1 MEDIILMQEGDT
13 PLASFTEKGL
23 VAAWSAKGKN
33 NTDTDRNILKDLS
46 GQGHNITL
54 YGFAYNDESG
64 YSSKYPNAL
73 LFDGKNTYGECTNM
87 PIQTDYTIIAKRRI
101 LEKITTSPCLMSK
114 AQTAGVGAFI
124 FELCNNEKNTVQMY
138 SFNYA
143 SAYINPITPITYS
156 TSTNFNGFTI
166 KKGSA
171 SDTNYLCLGNIRKGD
186 SARAWHGAFYWAAL
200 FNKSL
205 TTEEI
210 DEFIKVMETPVGSK
224 INICASKTLEECM
237 EDTKFNLNTL
247 YFPTDSTNIF
257 FNNKTYNEV
266 GKKFIVEGETD
277 PQFTGEIF
285 NDYVDNI
292 ASGVYSHA
300 EGCANTSNA
309 DHSHTEG
316 FYNETNGEN
325 SHAEGSY
332 NSTSGESSH
341 AEGKNNTAD
350 GNYSHAEGLDNEVT
364 GDYSHVEGYA
374 NTCDAQYSHVEG
386 INNGAR
392 GSCSHVEGISN
403 ISTINNQHIE
413 GTYSKESDSIHIV
426 GIGTSGTSRK
436 NAHEITL
443 EGKHY
448 IPNIGGY
455 DGTNKESAKD
465 LASEFNNKPGKI
477 VDGGEI
483 FNHSSNTITGS
494 GVNNHVEGQG
504 TSCMSSNCS
513 HAEGMNTI
521 CASTAAHAEGQNT
534 TAGGVGSHAE
544 GVGTAIGVEGGHV
557 EGKYNAAT
565 DSIHIVGG
573 GTSSD
578 DRKNLHEIKSD
589 GKQYVIGVGGY
600 DGTNRD
606 SATDLATVIGEF
618 RAPYIIG
625 FISYASTPTDDKLP
639 ELLGK
644 PSDVRNAVQDGRPIL
659 MVNSTFSTPV
669 TVYCSGTASMTFTW
683 TYCGTSTTGTK
694 IISMRVSYNNTSD
707 TFTTVS
713 TKSTYSLT
721 AD

>member
-13 PLASFTEKGL
+13 PLASFIEKGL
-23 VAAWSAKGKN
+23 VAAWSAKGKT
-33 NTDTDRNILKDLS
+33 NTDTDKNILKDLS

-87 PIQTDYTIIAKRRI
+87 PIQTDFTIIAKRRI

-114 AQTAGVGAFI
+114 AQTVGVGAFI
-124 FELCNNEKNTVQMY
+124 FEFCDIKNNMVLTY
-138 SFNYA
+138 SFNHA
-143 SAYINPITPITYS
+143 SAYIKPITPITYS
-156 TSTNFNGFTI
+156 TATNFNGYTI

-186 SARAWHGAFYWAAL
+186 SNRAWHGAFYWAAL

-210 DEFIKVMETPVGSK
+210 DEFIKLMETPVGSK

-247 YFPTDSTNIF
+247 YFPTDSNNVF
-257 FNNKTYNEV
+257 FNNKIYNETV
-266 GKKFIVEGETD
+266 HLKSYDKRYFTLDGIDPVYLAEDGDLSEVSLCLGVNAIELYNIIKTKCLILHDDPYFGFSNNQENSIGSVIIQGIYLNEHDNGGPNGQCSGIELSYIIRNVFYNYKLWFQTQDTEGTYLYLTDPSVVKLNSLAGKVFYDEDETD
-277 PQFTGEIF
+277 PQLAGEIF
-285 NDYVDNI
+285 NDYVNNT
-292 ASGVYSHA
+292 ASGSL
-300 EGCANTSNA
+300 
-309 DHSHTEG
+309 
-316 FYNETNGEN
+316 
-325 SHAEGSY
+325 
-332 NSTSGESSH
+332 SH

-350 GNYSHAEGLDNEVT
+350 GHNSHVEGLDNEVNGESSHVEGHANT
-364 GDYSHVEGYA
+364 CDAKYSHVEG
-374 NTCDAQYSHVEG
+374 T
-386 INNGAR
+386 NNGAT
-392 GSCSHVEGISN
+392 GSCSHVEGTSN
-403 ISTINNQHIE
+403 ISTVENQHIE
-413 GTYSKESDSIHIV
+413 GQYSKESNSIHIV

-443 EGKHY
+443 DGKHY

-455 DGTNKESAKD
+455 DGTNK
-465 LASEFNNKPGKI
+465 
-477 VDGGEI
+477 
-483 FNHSSNTITGS
+483 
-494 GVNNHVEGQG
+494 
-504 TSCMSSNCS
+504 
-513 HAEGMNTI
+513 
-521 CASTAAHAEGQNT
+521 
-534 TAGGVGSHAE
+534 
-544 GVGTAIGVEGGHV
+544 
-557 EGKYNAAT
+557 
-565 DSIHIVGG
+565 
-573 GTSSD
+573 
-578 DRKNLHEIKSD
+578 
-589 GKQYVIGVGGY
+589 
-600 DGTNRD
+600 D

-707 TFTTVS
+707 TFTTVT

-721 AD
+721 ADA

>member
-1 MEDIILMQEGDT
+1 MEDIILMQEGGT
-13 PLASFTEKGL
+13 PLASFIEKGL

-101 LEKITTSPCLMSK
+101 LKKITSTPCLISK
-114 AQTAGVGAFI
+114 AQNTGVGAFI
-124 FELCNNEKNTVQMY
+124 FEMCSDRNNTVRIC
-138 SFNYA
+138 SFGQF
-143 SAYINPITPITYS
+143 SDYINPITPITYS
-156 TSTNFNGFTI
+156 TSTNFNGHAI
-166 KKGSA
+166 AKGSA
-171 SDTNYLCLGNIRKGD
+171 SDTNYLCLGNARKGNYN
-186 SARAWHGAFYWAAL
+186 RAWHGAFYWAAL
-200 FNKSL
+200 FDKSL

-210 DEFIKVMETPVGSK
+210 NEFIKVMETPVGSK
-224 INICASKTLEECM
+224 INFCASKTLEECM

-266 GKKFIVEGETD
+266 GKKFIIEGETD
-277 PQFTGEIF
+277 PQLAGEIF
-285 NDYVDNI
+285 NDYENNT

-300 EGCANTSNA
+300 EGW
-309 DHSHTEG
+309 H
-316 FYNETNGEN
+316 
-325 SHAEGSY
+325 
-332 NSTSGESSH
+332 NSTSGEYSH
-341 AEGKNNTAD
+341 AEGRNNNAD
-350 GNYSHAEGLDNEVT
+350 GDYSHVEGLDNEVT
-364 GDYSHVEGYA
+364 GECSHVEGCSNICDAYYSHMEGTMNGANGNYSHVEG
-374 NTCDAQYSHVEG
+374 T
-386 INNGAR
+386 
-392 GSCSHVEGISN
+392 SN
-403 ISTINNQHIE
+403 ISTIDNQHIE
-413 GTYSKESDSIHIV
+413 GQYSKESNSIHIV
-426 GIGTSGTSRK
+426 GIGTSGTNRK

-465 LASEFNNKPGKI
+465 LASEFNNKPGRI
-477 VDGGEI
+477 VQGGEI
-483 FNHSSNTITGS
+483 FNHESNTISSG

-504 TSCMSSNCS
+504 TACYSSCG
-513 HAEGMNTI
+513 HAEGMDT
-521 CASTAAHAEGQNT
+521 SSAAKSAHSEGEKT
-534 TAGGVGSHAE
+534 VAGGVGSHAE
-544 GVGTAIGVEGGHV
+544 GVGTATSVEGGHV

-573 GTSSD
+573 GTSND
-578 DRKNLHEIKSD
+578 NRKNLHEIKTD

-600 DGTNRD
+600 NGTNRD
-606 SATDLATVIGEF
+606 SATDLATIIGEF
-618 RAPYIIG
+618 KAPYIIG
-625 FISYASTPTDDKLP
+625 FISYASTPADDKLP

-644 PSDVRNAVQDGRPIL
+644 PSDIRNAVQDGRPIL

-669 TVYCSGTASMTFTW
+669 TVYCSGTASMTLTW

-694 IISMRVSYNNTSD
+694 IISMRVSYNDTDD

-721 AD
+721 ADA

>member
-13 PLASFTEKGL
+13 PLASFIEKGL

-87 PIQTDYTIIAKRRI
+87 PIQTDFTIIAKRRI
-101 LEKITTSPCLMSK
+101 LEIITDGPCFMSK
-114 AQTAGVGAFI
+114 SQIPGVGAFI
-124 FELCNNEKNTVQMY
+124 FELCNNRNEKVQVY
-138 SFNYA
+138 SFNSY

-156 TSTNFNGFTI
+156 TATNFNGYTI
-166 KKGSA
+166 EKGTA
-171 SDTNYLCLGNIRKGD
+171 SDTNYLCLGNIRKGA

-224 INICASKTLEECM
+224 INICASKTLNECM

-247 YFPTDSTNIF
+247 YFPTDSNNIF
-257 FNNKTYNEV
+257 FNNKIYNEAV
-266 GKKFIVEGETD
+266 HLKSYDKRYFTLDGID
-277 PQFTGEIF
+277 PVYLAEDGDLSEVSLCLGVNAIELYNIIKTKCLILH
-285 NDYVDNI
+285 DNPYFGFSNNQENSI
-292 ASGVYSHA
+292 GSVIIQGIYLNEHDNGGPDGHCSGIELSYIIRNV
-300 EGCANTSNA
+300 
-309 DHSHTEG
+309 
-316 FYNETNGEN
+316 FYNYKLWFQTQD
-325 SHAEGSY
+325 
-332 NSTSGESSH
+332 T
-341 AEGKNNTAD
+341 
-350 GNYSHAEGLDNEVT
+350 
-364 GDYSHVEGYA
+364 
-374 NTCDAQYSHVEG
+374 
-386 INNGAR
+386 
-392 GSCSHVEGISN
+392 
-403 ISTINNQHIE
+403 E
-413 GTYSKESDSIHIV
+413 GTYLYLTDPLVVKLNSLV
-426 GIGTSGTSRK
+426 
-436 NAHEITL
+436 
-443 EGKHY
+443 
-448 IPNIGGY
+448 
-455 DGTNKESAKD
+455 
-465 LASEFNNKPGKI
+465 GKI

-600 DGTNRD
+600 DGINRD

-618 RAPYIIG
+618 KAPYIIG

-669 TVYCSGTASMTFTW
+669 TVYCSGTASMTLTW
-683 TYCGTSTTGTK
+683 VYCGTASTGVK
-694 IISMRVSYNNTSD
+694 MVSMRVSYNNTSD